1 MLDKRNFY
9 INGKWVKPLKTNDL
23 EVINPSSE
31 EPFAVISLGSKD
43 DTDSAV
49 KAAKKAFDKW
59 KETSKEERIK
69 LLEKLLTIYKKRS
82 KEMSEAISMEM
93 GSPID
98 YSSST
103 HTTSGQSHLEDFILR
118 LKEFNFEEH
127 FDSKSNNH
135 ISYEPIG
142 VCGLITPWNWPINQ
156 IALKVIPAFAAGC
169 TMVLKPSE
177 IAPISGMLFAEMID
191 EAGFPSGV
199 FNLVNGDGAG
209 VGTNISSHP
218 DIDMISFTGSTRAG
232 KLISKNAADTIKRVC
247 LELGGKGG
255 NIVFADSYPNAVR
268 DGIRNV
274 MSNSGQSCDAPTRM
288 LVEKSIYEKAIKEAA
303 NEANKIK
310 VDIASK
316 KGDHIGPVVS
326 KVQYDK
332 IINLIKSGIDEG
344 ATLATG
350 GPELP
355 NNLNKG
361 YFIKPTIFTNV
372 TNDMEIAKKEI
383 FGPVLSIIPFETE
396 EEAIKIT
403 NDTEYGLGNY
413 LQTEDKKKA
422 KRVAKK
428 LRSGIVYI
436 NGKAADSGTPFGGY
450 RQSGNGREGGTWG
463 LEEGGKL
470 RRYAHIGTGNYNPAT
485 ARVYTDFGLLTSHR
499 QITRDIAD
507 IFNRMTGFARPP
519 RYRSLLVAPHHMRKH
534 LLKRIRRETKHAKK
548 GEPASMLFKCNAL
561 TDPEIIDTL
570 YEASRA
576 GVQIDLLVRGV
587 CCLVPGVPDQSQT
600 IRVRSVV
607 GRFLEHS
614 RAYWF
619 ENGGKHELYIGSADL
634 MQRNLDRRVEVL
646 TPVVDPDIARTIRT
660 RILDLY
666 LEDCERSR
674 VLQSDGEYVRLR
686 GDEPGLDVQESLLEA
701 KRR

>member
-9 INGKWVKPLKTNDL
+9 INGKWVTPSKPNDF
-23 EVINPSSE
+23 EVINPSNE
-31 EPFAVISLGSKD
+31 EPFAIISLGD
-43 DTDSAV
+43 EVDTNSAV
-49 KAAKKAFDKW
+49 KAAKESFSSW
-59 KETSKEERIK
+59 KKTSKEERIN
-69 LLEKLLTIYKKRS
+69 LLEKLLKVYKKRFD
-82 KEMSEAISMEM
+82 EMAEAQSMEM
-93 GSPID
+93 GAPID
-98 YSSST
+98 YAKSALT
-103 HTTSGQSHLEDFILR
+103 AMGQSHLEDFILR
-118 LKEFNFEEH
+118 LKSFKFEEH

-135 ISYEPIG
+135 IAYEPIG
-142 VCGLITPWNWPINQ
+142 VCGLITPWNFPINQ
-156 IALKVIPAFAAGC
+156 IALKVIPALATGC
-169 TMVLKPSE
+169 TTILKPSE
-177 IAPISGMLFAEMID
+177 IAPISPMLFAEMID
-191 EAGFPSGV
+191 EAGFPPGV

-209 VGTNISSHP
+209 VGTQISGHP
-218 DIDMISFTGSTRAG
+218 DIVMISFTGSTRAG

-288 LVEKSIYEKAIKEAA
+288 LVEKSIYERAITEATD
-303 NEANKIK
+303 EANKIK

-372 TNDMEIAKKEI
+372 TNDMQIAKKEI
-383 FGPVLSIIPFETE
+383 FGPVLSIISFETE

-413 LQTEDKKKA
+413 LQTEDKEKA

-450 RQSGNGREGGTWG
+450 RQSGNGREGGIWG
-463 LEEGGKL
+463 LEE
-470 RRYAHIGTGNYNPAT
+470 
-485 ARVYTDFGLLTSHR
+485 
-499 QITRDIAD
+499 
-507 IFNRMTGFARPP
+507 
-519 RYRSLLVAPHHMRKH
+519 
-534 LLKRIRRETKHAKK
+534 
-548 GEPASMLFKCNAL
+548 
-561 TDPEIIDTL
+561 
-570 YEASRA
+570 
-576 GVQIDLLVRGV
+576 
-587 CCLVPGVPDQSQT
+587 
-600 IRVRSVV
+600 
-607 GRFLEHS
+607 
-614 RAYWF
+614 
-619 ENGGKHELYIGSADL
+619 
-634 MQRNLDRRVEVL
+634 
-646 TPVVDPDIARTIRT
+646 
-660 RILDLY
+660 Y
-666 LEDCERSR
+666 LE
-674 VLQSDGEYVRLR
+674 VKTITGW
-686 GDEPGLDVQESLLEA
+686 
-701 KRR
+701 K